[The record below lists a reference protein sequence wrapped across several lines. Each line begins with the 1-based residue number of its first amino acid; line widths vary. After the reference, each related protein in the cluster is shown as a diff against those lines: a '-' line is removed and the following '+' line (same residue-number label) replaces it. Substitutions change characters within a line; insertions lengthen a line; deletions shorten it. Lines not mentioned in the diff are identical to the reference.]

1 MIHFTAIDVT
11 LPEIL
16 GWSQKDWIARVIN
29 HFGMKTG
36 EVFFLFC
43 TDDYLLQI
51 NNDYLQHDTFT
62 DIITFD
68 LSENKHF
75 ISGEIIISLDR
86 VLDNSNRF
94 KVDFAEEIHRVLIH
108 GILHLLGFKDK
119 TDEESALMRAQENY
133 CLSLR
138 S

>member
-29 HFGMKTG
+29 HFGLKTG

-138 S
+138 P

>member
-1 MIHFTAIDVT
+1 M
-11 LPEIL
+11 
-16 GWSQKDWIARVIN
+16 
-29 HFGMKTG
+29 
-36 EVFFLFC
+36 
-43 TDDYLLQI
+43 LQI